1 MILFSLLRRGQIRST
16 AFLISRQYRLV
27 QQFQKQLL
35 IAGGIILLFKTKF
48 QSRVNIEKLTKN
60 FLWCQID
67 KSVLGSPQDLF
78 ICGVYIPPGN
88 SPYFDD
94 EIFNN
99 LESDVAYFFTK
110 DNIMLLGDFNARTSK
125 IEDYVSKEGNTFINF
140 SDLLSKGKRLPNNA
154 IWRWFR
160 RFSTRLSRDI
170 HTWKFASIA
179 NRGPH
184 GSCGQ
189 PFEKRGF
196 CNSSKLLWY
205 GQPRPEAPKYCCLTM
220 FPIVWHSIGTRYPHL
235 KIQPSSKGETT
246 WAMWSPPPFA
256 KRGFGNFSKLLSCGQ
271 QRLEAPKSCCLPL
284 IAIV

>member
-99 LESDVAYFFTK
+99 LESDVAYFSTK

-154 IWRWFR
+154 IWR
-160 RFSTRLSRDI
+160 
-170 HTWKFASIA
+170 
-179 NRGPH
+179 
-184 GSCGQ
+184 
-189 PFEKRGF
+189 
-196 CNSSKLLWY
+196 
-205 GQPRPEAPKYCCLTM
+205 
-220 FPIVWHSIGTRYPHL
+220 
-235 KIQPSSKGETT
+235 
-246 WAMWSPPPFA
+246 
-256 KRGFGNFSKLLSCGQ
+256 
-271 QRLEAPKSCCLPL
+271 
-284 IAIV
+284 